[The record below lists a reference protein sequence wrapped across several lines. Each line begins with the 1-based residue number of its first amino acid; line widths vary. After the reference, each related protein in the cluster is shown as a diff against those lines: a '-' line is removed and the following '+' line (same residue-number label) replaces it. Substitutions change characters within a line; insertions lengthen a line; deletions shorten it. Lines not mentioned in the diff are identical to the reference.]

1 MGITFNS
8 AELLGPLGLVA
19 FLLLCFAA
27 MIPWIKSLIA
37 AQTAT
42 QDARINALSDQL
54 AHCQSQHDS
63 TMAQIVALSAE
74 NGYLRGR
81 IEALEGRDK

>member
-19 FLLLCFAA
+19 FLLLCFGAMAPWVKNMVDSRIKGLEAA
-27 MIPWIKSLIA
+27 LNNC
-37 AQTAT
+37 QT
-42 QDARINALSDQL
+42 
-54 AHCQSQHDS
+54 QHDA

-81 IEALEGRDK
+81 IEALEGRNV